1 MTSAVINCNITT
13 LDADDRRAAKKA
25 IADYNA
31 SRQSVA
37 DYLPM
42 STVAEVKSSYE
53 TLLMDAANKRHA
65 AMVTLAT
72 EQSAA
77 ANAAIQALKGPMG
90 DATPAKQ
97 AAALAAALA
106 ALA

>member
-13 LDADDRRAAKKA
+13 MDADDRRAAKKA
-25 IADYNA
+25 IADSNA
-31 SRQSVA
+31 LGTN
-37 DYLPM
+37 LPS
-42 STVAEVKSSYE
+42 STAAEIKSSYE
-53 TLLMDAANKRHA
+53 TLLMAYAMQRHQA
-65 AMVTLAT
+65 LVTLAT
-72 EQSAA
+72 EQASAA
-77 ANAAIQALKGPMG
+77 STGLQSLKGPMA